1 MSYENSDNVNEY
13 NVEKWLQGDACEL
26 GFQDMTDTDIA
37 NAAVKQKG
45 KEKGGEKWEWSSEC
59 MSHSIALQCADTT
72 RLHVP
77 QRN

>member
-1 MSYENSDNVNEY
+1 VSYENSDNVNEY

-45 KEKGGEKWEWSSEC
+45 KEKGGEK
-59 MSHSIALQCADTT
+59 
-72 RLHVP
+72 
-77 QRN
+77 